1 LSLPLLAGL
10 AVQQTASAQ
19 GNSNAEEYLP
29 IVKVAPIY
37 PQRAAQRGLE
47 GYVIVQYTVGTN
59 GSTKDVVV
67 IESSSALFDQAA
79 ADSAAKYKYR
89 PRMIDGT
96 PVEVAGVTTKIIFEM
111 HDEDLPVNPP
121 GVNQ

>member
-1 LSLPLLAGL
+1 MKSLKLAKKLLLGTAAVVALSLPLLAGL

-79 ADSAAKYKYR
+79 ADSAA
-89 PRMIDGT
+89 
-96 PVEVAGVTTKIIFEM
+96 
-111 HDEDLPVNPP
+111 
-121 GVNQ
+121 